1 MSAILPAQA
10 EQPVRRARRR
20 ASTWY
25 PLASLL
31 LMLVLWQS
39 MAVWLA
45 NPLVPGLPE
54 IARELDKIVSG
65 GTLLQNMAATLHR
78 VAIGFVLAFAAAF
91 ALALGMGRRPAVAS
105 FFEPALIIGLT
116 VPGLVWA
123 ILCIIWFGISM
134 TGAALAVAISITPA
148 IALNLIQ
155 GVRAIGPEL
164 LEMSAMLRLPP
175 LARLRYL
182 WLPGLLP
189 VILGGGRLALSLAWK
204 VIVLV
209 EMFGLSSGIG
219 FQLNSEFGAQNVAGV
234 IAWTLSFAV
243 VMGFIE
249 YGLLGPAERHLLRWR
264 RQAAV

>member
-1 MSAILPAQA
+1 MSQGRGRGFPWPA
-10 EQPVRRARRR
+10 
-20 ASTWY
+20 
-25 PLASLL
+25 LGSLL
-31 LMLVLWQS
+31 LMLALWQA
-39 MAVWLA
+39 MASWLA
-45 NPLVPGLPE
+45 NPLVPSLAE
-54 IARELDKIVSG
+54 IGHALQKIVAG

-78 VAIGFVLAFAAAF
+78 VAIGFVLAFVTAF
-91 ALALGMGRRPAVAS
+91 ALALGMGRRQGLAD
-105 FFEPALIIGLT
+105 FFEPALIVGLT

-134 TGAALAVAISITPA
+134 TGSALAVAISITPA

-164 LEMSAMLRLPP
+164 LEMAAMLRLPP

-189 VILGGGRLALSLAWK
+189 VILSGGRLALSLAWK

-219 FQLNSEFGAQNVAGV
+219 FQLNSEFGAQNVSGV

-243 VMGFIE
+243 VMAFIE